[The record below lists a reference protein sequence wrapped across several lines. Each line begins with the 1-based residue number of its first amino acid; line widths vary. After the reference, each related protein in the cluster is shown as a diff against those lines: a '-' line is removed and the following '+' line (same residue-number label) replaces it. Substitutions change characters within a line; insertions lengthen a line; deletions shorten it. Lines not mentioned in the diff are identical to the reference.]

1 MIYFLVAAAV
11 IAAIAA
17 ATDLRTGEM
26 PNWLTL
32 GALLVAPVV
41 HFAIVLSLKAGWR
54 AAWTAGACSLLGAI
68 ACSFVPAILYRQD
81 AIGGGDLKLLA
92 AIGAILAPQR
102 VHGSLEFFGLEA
114 EMYSFFAAGLIA
126 PAFLAYEGKLFRTIK
141 NTALLA
147 VNPLL
152 PKKKKRQ
159 VEPELLTWFRFG
171 PAIFLGTVLTA
182 YLHWRR

>member
-17 ATDLRTGEM
+17 ASDLRTGEI

-32 GALLVAPVV
+32 GALLVAPIA
-41 HFAIVLSLKAGWR
+41 HIAIALARHATGHVALLEGGS
-54 AAWTAGACSLLGAI
+54 SLLGGVLCAV
-68 ACSFVPAILYRQD
+68 VPGILYRQD
-81 AIGGGDLKLLA
+81 AIGGGDLKLLVA
-92 AIGAILAPQR
+92 TGALLQPR
-102 VHGSLEFFGLEA
+102 LGLEA

-126 PAFLAYEGKLFRTIK
+126 PAFLAYEGKLFRTMK
-141 NTALLA
+141 NAALLT

-152 PKKKKRQ
+152 PKKKRRPI
-159 VEPELLTWFRFG
+159 EPALLTWFRFG
-171 PAIFLGTVLTA
+171 PAIFLGTLLTA

>member
-1 MIYFLVAAAV
+1 MIYFLVAAAI

-17 ATDLRTGEM
+17 AADLKTGEI

-32 GALLVAPVV
+32 GSLLLAPFV
-41 HFAIVLSLKAGWR
+41 HFGNGLAHHAGGKGALYEGLSSI
-54 AAWTAGACSLLGAI
+54 AGALICV
-68 ACSFVPAILYRQD
+68 FVPAILYRQD
-81 AIGGGDLKLLA
+81 AIGGGDVKLLA
-92 AIGAILAPQR
+92 VIGALLPPR
-102 VHGSLEFFGLEA
+102 SVHHSLEFLGLEA

-152 PKKKKRQ
+152 PKKKRRQ
-159 VEPELLTWFRFG
+159 IEPSLLTWFRFG
-171 PAIFLGTVLTA
+171 PAIFIGTGIAT
-182 YLHWRR
+182 YLHWRD

>member
-17 ATDLRTGEM
+17 ATDLKTGEI

-32 GALLVAPVV
+32 GGLLVAPFV
-41 HFAIVLSLKAGWR
+41 HIGNGLAHHMAGR
-54 AAWTAGACSLLGAI
+54 AALYEGGSSFLGAI
-68 ACSFVPAILYRQD
+68 LCVIVPAILYRQE
-81 AIGGGDLKLLA
+81 AIGGGDVKLLA
-92 AIGAILAPQR
+92 CIGALLQPRLGI
-102 VHGSLEFFGLEA
+102 EA

-147 VNPLL
+147 LNPLL
-152 PKKKKRQ
+152 PKKKRRQ
-159 VEPELLTWFRFG
+159 IEPALLTWFRFG
-171 PAIFLGTVLTA
+171 PAIFIGTGITA
-182 YLHWRR
+182 YLHWRD